1 MDFDYFYGRGA
12 DQFAF
17 YQIPKILVTDEKFAG
32 ITMESK
38 ILYSLM
44 LDRASLSAKNGWLDE
59 DGKVFIYYKLDRIM
73 ADMHC
78 ANQKATKMLKEL
90 EDKAG
95 LIERQKQGQG
105 KLTKIY
111 VKDFATGLHDYGPDS
126 RIIQTHGNHALIIL
140 IITILILLIPI
151 QSIYRR
157 NQYLRR

>member
-17 YQIPKILVTDEKFAG
+17 YQIPKILITDEKFAG

-73 ADMHC
+73 ADIPYFLWKNKKSKWNYKSC
-78 ANQKATKMLKEL
+78 AYVPKPSKDKEYQF
-90 EDKAG
+90 DYVVTVVVP
-95 LIERQKQGQG
+95 RMSHY
-105 KLTKIY
+105 KLMELYYKKSGI
-111 VKDFATGLHDYGPDS
+111 LHGS
-126 RIIQTHGNHALIIL
+126 R
-140 IITILILLIPI
+140 LLNKKSAAQVP
-151 QSIYRR
+151 SE
-157 NQYLRR
+157 N